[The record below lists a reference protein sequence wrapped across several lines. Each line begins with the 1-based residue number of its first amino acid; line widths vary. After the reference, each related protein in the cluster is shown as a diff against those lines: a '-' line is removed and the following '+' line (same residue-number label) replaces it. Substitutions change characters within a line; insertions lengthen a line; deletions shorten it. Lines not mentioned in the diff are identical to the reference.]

1 MRAQAGTAALV
12 SAAVLAL
19 LAGCG
24 GGGGGGGSGG
34 TPAAQVVPG
43 TADDGVA
50 PIAVAPG
57 EIVASASL
65 AGRCAAPRVGTNP
78 ATGDAFGDQQG
89 TLTDEKNWVR
99 AWIDETYLWYDEVP
113 TNLAAANYATPVA
126 YFNVLKTPQL
136 TASGR
141 AKDRFHFV
149 YDTAVYANINA
160 SVESGYGL
168 QFAFVARSAPR
179 NIRVAFTEPGSP
191 AAAAGIARG
200 AKVLSVDGVDAVNA
214 TSTADV
220 ATLNAGLAPSA
231 NGQAHRFTLQAVDG
245 STSTVTLT
253 SANISR
259 TPVQNVRTLDTAS
272 GRVGYLLFN
281 DHVDKSEAQLIAAVN
296 QFKTAGIADLV
307 LDLRYNGGGKLAI
320 ASQLAYMVAS
330 PAATAGT
337 TFERIASNAKN
348 PFNFSAAQAALPFYS
363 RTRGYSTTS
372 GQPMP
377 QLGLSRVTVLAG
389 PDTCSASESIV
400 NGLRGVGV
408 AVNLIGGT
416 TCGKPYGFYPQ
427 DNCGTTYFAI
437 QTKGVN
443 AQGFGDYG
451 DGFAPTCTVADDFQ
465 RPLGDAAEARL
476 AAALTYR
483 STGACPVPAAALAA
497 RSALGAATAV
507 AESPETPYL
516 DSPVLRTNRL
526 LE

>member
-1 MRAQAGTAALV
+1 MRAALSALV
-12 SAAVLAL
+12 VLAAGG

-24 GGGGGGGSGG
+24 GGSSSGGSA
-34 TPAAQVVPG
+34 PAASTGTG
-43 TADDGVA
+43 TATVVDAGTGTG
-50 PIAVAPG
+50 PTG
-57 EIVASASL
+57 IVGSAASL
-65 AGRCAAPRVGTNP
+65 SARCAAPRSGIDPNTGITYLDQPGTVG
-78 ATGDAFGDQQG
+78 
-89 TLTDEKNWVR
+89 DEKNWVR

-113 TNLAAANYATPVA
+113 TNLAAASYATPVA

-149 YDTAVYANINA
+149 YDTAVYNGINA
-160 SVESGYGL
+160 SVESGYGM

-179 NIRVAFTEPGSP
+179 NIRVAYTEPGSP
-191 AAAAGIARG
+191 AASAGIARG
-200 AKVLSVDGVDAVNA
+200 ARVLAIDGVDAVNA
-214 TSTADV
+214 TSTADL
-220 ATLNAGLAPSA
+220 ATLNAGLAPST

-245 STSTVTLT
+245 STNSFTLT
-253 SANISR
+253 SSSIARS
-259 TPVQNVRTLDTAS
+259 PVQNVRSIDTAS
-272 GRVGYLLFN
+272 GRVGYLQFN
-281 DHVDKSEAQLIAAVN
+281 DHVDKAEAQLIAAVN
-296 QFKTAGIADLV
+296 QLKTAGIADLV

-320 ASQLAYMVAS
+320 ASELAYMVA
-330 PAATAGT
+330 PASATTGT
-337 TFERIASNAKN
+337 TFERIATNAKN
-348 PFNFSAAQAALPFYS
+348 PFNFTAAQAALPFYS

-372 GQPMP
+372 GQPLP

-427 DNCGTTYFAI
+427 DNCSTTYFAI
-437 QTKGVN
+437 QTQGVN
-443 AQGFGDYG
+443 ARGFGDYG

-465 RPLGDAAEARL
+465 HALGDAAEARL

-483 STGACPVPAAALAA
+483 TTGACPEPAAALAA
-497 RSALGAATAV
+497 RSSGTPAAA

-516 DSPVLRTNRL
+516 DSPVPRTSRL
-526 LE
+526 LEPAAPR